1 MINRRGF
8 FAIAAAGTASA
19 LAACSTGSDGGTSSS
34 SASGSGSGSTAAGF
48 PATIKHAF
56 GETKVTKAPSKVVTV
71 GWSDADIYLA
81 LGVVPVA
88 APAVTFGGNAAKSS
102 DWFDAKLKEVGGKA
116 PARYSDADGTPVDK
130 LAQYQPDLISGTNSG
145 MQKAEY
151 DKLTKL
157 APTLAYPQYPYGT
170 SWQDSTKMIAEAI
183 GKKDEGEKVIS
194 ETQAKVKA
202 ALDKHPE
209 LKGKSVA
216 WVYFNPAKLNSIT
229 VYTLNDNR
237 PRGLADFGLKTPSF
251 VEKASKGS
259 KTFSTELSAEK
270 ASELDADI
278 VVFDAV
284 DEATTKKITGDKLL
298 SQIPA
303 FKKGAYLAL
312 ADTKASESMASP
324 TPLSVPVAIDTFLPK
339 LAEVAKKA

>member
-1 MINRRGF
+1 MLDRRAF
-8 FAIAAAGTASA
+8 LSLTAVGATSA
-19 LAACSTGSDGGTSSS
+19 LAACSTGSSSDKTSSTTS
-34 SASGSGSGSTAAGF
+34 SATGAGF
-48 PATIKHAF
+48 PVTIKHAF
-56 GETKVTKAPSKVVTV
+56 GETKITKAPSKVVTV

-88 APAVTFGGNAAKSS
+88 VPAISFGGNAAKST

-145 MQKAEY
+145 MQKADY

-157 APTLAYPQYPYGT
+157 APTLAYPKYPYGT
-170 SWQDSTKMIAEAI
+170 AWQDSTKMIAEAL
-183 GKKDEGEKVIS
+183 GKKDEGDKLIS
-194 ETQAKVKA
+194 DTEAKVKA

-251 VEKASKGS
+251 VEKASQGS
-259 KTFSTELSAEK
+259 TTFSTELSAEK

-284 DEATTKKITGDKLL
+284 DAATTKKILSDKLL

-312 ADTKASESMASP
+312 SDAKASESMASP
-324 TPLSVPVAIDTFLPK
+324 TPLSIPVAIDSFLPK
-339 LAEVAKKA
+339 LAEAAKKA